1 MPPQWTEHERRRL
14 LLAICESFII
24 QSSGA
29 RRMPNWAAV
38 KDHLGPQYSSY
49 TDSGLRRQYNQIRSR
64 SSGTCEE
71 SPPKTPGSKRAY
83 GEAFPKGSLGELEDD
98 DVDRLIKHEDDE
110 CGQPRIKT
118 ETVENGVIIL
128 DDDDDDDLYTT
139 SPIKKREFTPRPG
152 YMKPQGPRPPS
163 PPPPPPEMVTA
174 TAPQRGLYEF
184 GPVPP
189 RPQFKRPAPQ
199 GNKPPSPPL
208 PPPARGLF
216 EFGSPSPRPRVNRTA
231 ARGYRPP
238 SPPPPPP
245 PPTRTRFKRTT
256 PRGYRPPSPP
266 PPPESQ
272 FENKRG
278 GLP

>member
-1 MPPQWTEHERRRL
+1 MPPQWKEHERRRL
-14 LLAICESFII
+14 LLAICESFIV

-49 TDSGLRRQYNQIRSR
+49 TDDGLRR

-83 GEAFPKGSLGELEDD
+83 GEAFPKGSQGELELEDD

-110 CGQPRIKT
+110 CGRPRIKT

-128 DDDDDDDLYTT
+128 DDNDDDDLYTA
-139 SPIKKREFTPRPG
+139 SPIKKREFTPRPR

-163 PPPPPPEMVTA
+163 PPPPPPEIATA
-174 TAPQRGLYEF
+174 TAPPRGLYEF
-184 GPVPP
+184 GPAPP

-199 GNKPPSPPL
+199 GNIPSSPPL

-216 EFGSPSPRPRVNRTA
+216 EFGSPSPRPRVKRTA

-238 SPPPPPP
+238 SPPPPP
-245 PPTRTRFKRTT
+245 
-256 PRGYRPPSPP
+256 RGYRPPSPP
-266 PPPESQ
+266 PPPESRL
-272 FENKRG
+272 ENRR